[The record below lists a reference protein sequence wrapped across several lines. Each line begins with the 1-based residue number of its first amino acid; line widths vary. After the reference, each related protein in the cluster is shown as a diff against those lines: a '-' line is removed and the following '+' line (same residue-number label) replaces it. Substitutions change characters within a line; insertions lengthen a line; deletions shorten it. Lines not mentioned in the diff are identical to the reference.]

1 MDLSEEELRDLL
13 QSNDDYTRY
22 QWIDHRIQEC
32 VEELN
37 GLLISC
43 VSYQEDFNIYD
54 NTDLRSELSLGI
66 AHLIKVC
73 LYASDYLDGIEDDI
87 KAQHFLDNYDPT
99 EEEIESMIKPR
110 K

>member
-1 MDLSEEELRDLL
+1 MDLSEEELGDLL

-32 VEELN
+32 VEEL
-37 GLLISC
+37 I
-43 VSYQEDFNIYD
+43 SYQEDFNIYD
-54 NTDLRSELSLGI
+54 NTDLRYELSLGI
-66 AHLIKVC
+66 GHLIKVC
-73 LYASDYLDGIEDDI
+73 IYASDYLYEMEADI

>member
-1 MDLSEEELRDLL
+1 MDLSEEELGDLL

-32 VEELN
+32 VEEL
-37 GLLISC
+37 I
-43 VSYQEDFNIYD
+43 SYQEDFNIYD

-66 AHLIKVC
+66 GHLIKVC

-110 K
+110 KWHGQEM